1 MPLVST
7 EGSCI
12 RGIVCA
18 VPKEKISNQ
27 HFSSLIGEENLQKF
41 ETVTGISERRV
52 VSNDVCASDLCVAAA
67 ESLFEKLQ
75 IDLTSIEAIVFV
87 TQTPD
92 YVLPATA
99 CAMQHRLGLGNCAAF
114 DMNLGCSGYV
124 YGLWLVSMMVA
135 QKQFKRV
142 LLLVGDT
149 CSKFVSPLDKS
160 TAPLFGDAGSAT
172 LIDYSETGPE
182 SHFLLGTDG
191 SGVDNLI
198 IPAGGF
204 RTPATSETSNDLYM
218 NGGEIFNFT
227 INQVSSA
234 IQEITQAYPKP
245 VDFYVFHQANKFMLE
260 HLAKKLRLPKE
271 QVLYSLNKFGN
282 TSSASIPLTLVT
294 TLEENRTKVL
304 SLLIAGFGVGYSWAV
319 GKVEIP
325 TDMVMDL
332 IEL

>member
-1 MPLVST
+1 MVST
-7 EGSCI
+7 EASCI

-52 VSNDVCASDLCVAAA
+52 VSGDVCA
-67 ESLFEKLQ
+67 
-75 IDLTSIEAIVFV
+75 I
-87 TQTPD
+87 
-92 YVLPATA
+92 
-99 CAMQHRLGLGNCAAF
+99 QHRFGIGNCAAF
-114 DMNLGCSGYV
+114 DINLGCSGYV
-124 YGLWLVSMMVA
+124 YGLWLLSMMVA

-160 TAPLFGDAGSAT
+160 TAALFGDAGSAT
-172 LIDYSETGPE
+172 LIEYSETGSK

-191 SGVDNLI
+191 SGVNNSI

-204 RTPATSETSNDLYM
+204 RTPATSETANDLYM

-227 INQVSSA
+227 TNQVSSA
-234 IQEITQAYPKP
+234 IQEITELYPEP
-245 VDFYVFHQANKFMLE
+245 IDFYVFHQANKFMLE

-282 TSSASIPLTLVT
+282 TSSAFIPLTIVT
-294 TLEENRTKVL
+294 TLEENRAKAM
-304 SLLIAGFGVGYSWAV
+304 SLFIAGFGVGYSWAV

-325 TDMVMDL
+325 TDMVIDL